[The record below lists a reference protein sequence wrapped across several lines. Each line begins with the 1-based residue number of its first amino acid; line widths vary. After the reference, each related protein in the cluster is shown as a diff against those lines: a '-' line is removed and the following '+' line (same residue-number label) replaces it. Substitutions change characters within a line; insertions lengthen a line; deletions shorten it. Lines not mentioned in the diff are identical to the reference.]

1 MRKRALGFL
10 IAVAVLILL
19 FLAGPRI
26 KIDLQFRPISLPKD
40 LDHYLAQS
48 EARFPDL
55 VPGAEKTIV
64 WANAQE
70 IERRYALFGT
80 KLKALR
86 PITQS
91 VNRDNHVLAGDILAA
106 SNTRNVEE
114 IILNFISKLP

>member
-1 MRKRALGFL
+1 MAADPKRCISESDLGS
-10 IAVAVLILL
+10 IEKPVLVVYS
-19 FLAGPRI
+19 PND
-26 KIDLQFRPISLPKD
+26 K
-40 LDHYLAQS
+40 
-48 EARFPDL
+48 
-55 VPGAEKTIV
+55 VV
-64 WANAQE
+64 NAQE

-114 IILNFISKLP
+114 IILDFISKLP